1 LPEPFTEGEERL
13 VGIVEELS
21 ISDTRRAIEYWRQTM
36 DGPGTISDEIAQHE
50 LRGISL
56 SESLGG
62 MGHIEGWTTPTA
74 LHTLRTALDA
84 LMPPPAPDDTRTPRQ
99 RRHDALED
107 LARDYLDHGDTPN
120 VGGERPHI
128 NVVCDLEALAGIAG
142 GLHETEDGRV
152 MTLAEIRTLTCDSSV
167 SRIVLGAESE
177 VIDIGRKTRIIPSAL
192 RRAIIAR
199 DRHCT
204 WQGGC
209 DRGPRW
215 CDIHHIHHWADGGE
229 TKPDNLTLLCRYHHT
244 LTHKQAGRDPPMRT

>member
-1 LPEPFTEGEERL
+1 
-13 VGIVEELS
+13 
-21 ISDTRRAIEYWRQTM
+21 
-36 DGPGTISDEIAQHE
+36 
-50 LRGISL
+50 
-56 SESLGG
+56 
-62 MGHIEGWTTPTA
+62 
-74 LHTLRTALDA
+74 
-84 LMPPPAPDDTRTPRQ
+84 MPPPSSEDHRTVRQ

-107 LARDYLDHGDTPN
+107 LVWDYLDHGDTPS

-128 NVVCDLEALAGIAG
+128 NVIVDWAAINGIAG
-142 GLHETEDGRV
+142 GRHEYETGEVLDLATLR
-152 MTLAEIRTLTCDSSV
+152 TLACDSTV
-167 SRIVLGAESE
+167 ARIVLGPESE

-199 DRHCT
+199 DGHCT